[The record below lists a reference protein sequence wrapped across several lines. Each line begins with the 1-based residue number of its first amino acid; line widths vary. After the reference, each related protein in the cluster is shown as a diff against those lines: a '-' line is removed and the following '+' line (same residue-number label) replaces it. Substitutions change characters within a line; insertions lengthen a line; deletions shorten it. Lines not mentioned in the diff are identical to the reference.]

1 MTWAP
6 EMWEVV
12 SLWQL
17 GGGGAGEAQ
26 DKQVVRVIIP
36 AISEQKRD
44 SGQWLYFEG
53 EQGSLHPHVKPLLLV
68 LTVRPKSHPH
78 PMTLL
83 FCIYDL
89 SVTTN
94 RRLTTTLMRHTS
106 PLLIPSGSTAGTP
119 VTAHRAEFIS
129 LLLLSTRAVRS
140 EVMQSILAALARFPS
155 PPSAS
160 SHLCFRCPWY
170 QPPHPRSP

>member
-1 MTWAP
+1 
-6 EMWEVV
+6 MWEVV

-17 GGGGAGEAQ
+17 GGGGTGEAQ
-26 DKQVVRVIIP
+26 DKQVVIVVIP

-53 EQGSLHPHVKPLLLV
+53 GQGSLHRHVKPLL

-78 PMTLL
+78 PTTLL

-89 SVTTN
+89 LVTTN

-106 PLLIPSGSTAGTP
+106 PLLIPSGSTAGTQ
-119 VTAHRAEFIS
+119 VTAHRGEFIS